1 MRAAI
6 RDTCEPRSYLYHLL
20 SMIDDCFNSY
30 QVNNSRLQNIDR
42 KFSLDVS
49 GILAWVLSEFEES

>member
-1 MRAAI
+1 
-6 RDTCEPRSYLYHLL
+6 
-20 SMIDDCFNSY
+20 MIDDCFNSY

-49 GILAWVLSEFEES
+49 GILAWVLSEFEEP

>member
-1 MRAAI
+1 
-6 RDTCEPRSYLYHLL
+6 
-20 SMIDDCFNSY
+20 MIDDCFNSY
-30 QVNNSRLQNIDR
+30 HVNNSRLQNIDR